1 MAIKKNAVKVI
12 VHVQGLKIRQIDQ
25 TATVKGKTVT
35 KSTQIGIF
43 RGKNVVE
50 TGFKNRETALIRA
63 KEIKSQIVK

>member
-1 MAIKKNAVKVI
+1 MAIKKNVGKVI
-12 VHVQGLKIRQIDQ
+12 GQVQGLRIRQTDQ

-35 KSTQIGIF
+35 KSTKIGIF
-43 RGKNVVE
+43 QGKTMLE

>member
-1 MAIKKNAVKVI
+1 MAIKKNAGKVI
-12 VHVQGLKIRQIDQ
+12 GQVEGLKIRQMDK

-35 KSTQIGIF
+35 KSTEIGIF

-50 TGFKNRETALIRA
+50 TGFKNREVAILRA